1 MNQLSKFKMQL
12 DSLHEALMGIMAVYY
27 FLVPNNEYEKTDPH
41 FILTTNEAIKLVIG
55 RIITLINDKK
65 DRKFNTISFKI
76 LIDDII
82 SNIGQLDDME
92 SKLDCFKELLK
103 IIENID
109 DKYKTFRDKVA
120 FHIELGEQNKLKGY
134 KDYSLSNNEITKLLE
149 TAIYLYDRLFFLLA
163 DSGTDHMKED
173 LEALSCRVWEAYE
186 KLGIVRRNNL
196 NPE

>member
-1 MNQLSKFKMQL
+1 MNQLSKFKIQL

-27 FLVPNNEYEKTDPH
+27 FLVPSTEYDKTDPN
-41 FILTTNEAIKLVIG
+41 FILATNEATKLVIG

-65 DRKFNTISFKI
+65 DRRFSTISFKI

-82 SNIGQLDDME
+82 SNISQLDDME
-92 SKLDCFKELLK
+92 DKLDCFKDLLK
-103 IIENID
+103 SIDTID

-120 FHIELGEQNKLKGY
+120 FHMEMGDHNKLKGY
-134 KDYSLSNNEITKLLE
+134 KDYSIANNDITKLLD

-173 LEALSCRVWEAYE
+173 LEKLSYRIWEAYE
-186 KLGIVRRNNL
+186 KLGIVKKNN
-196 NPE
+196 

>member
-1 MNQLSKFKMQL
+1 MNQLSKFKIQL

-41 FILTTNEAIKLVIG
+41 FILTTNEAIKLVTG

-65 DRKFNTISFKI
+65 ARKFSTISFKI
-76 LIDDII
+76 LIEDII
-82 SNIGQLDDME
+82 SNISQLDDMDN
-92 SKLDCFKELLK
+92 KLDCFKDLLK
-103 IIENID
+103 IIDTID
-109 DKYKTFRDKVA
+109 DKYKMFRDKVA
-120 FHIELGEQNKLKGY
+120 FHIELGDHNKLKGY
-134 KDYSLSNNEITKLLE
+134 KDYSISNNGITKLLD

-173 LEALSCRVWEAYE
+173 LEKLSSRVWEAYE

-196 NPE
+196 TPE